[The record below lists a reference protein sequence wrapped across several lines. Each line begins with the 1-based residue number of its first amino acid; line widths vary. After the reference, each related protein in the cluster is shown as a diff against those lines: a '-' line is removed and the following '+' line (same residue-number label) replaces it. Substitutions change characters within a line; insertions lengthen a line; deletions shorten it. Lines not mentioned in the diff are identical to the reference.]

1 MKKIIG
7 ILILLYLFF
16 PASCNKGEGKP
27 TEITSEKKQ
36 SSFKEI
42 YEFSEMALLMEDMYA
57 DMEKIRH
64 DVIETKSI
72 GALPPILIKIHTAEM
87 TNTFERTFEFERF
100 ANLLI
105 KTQKELYNS
114 APNANRTELYNNVVN
129 ACLVCHKSP
138 VGCDGPIPRIQDL
151 MIPTN

>member
-7 ILILLYLFF
+7 IFILGYLFF
-16 PASCNKGEGKP
+16 PASCNKDEGKKP
-27 TEITSEKKQ
+27 EKKQ

-42 YEFSEMALLMEDMYA
+42 YEFSEMALLMEDMYS
-57 DMEKIRH
+57 DMEKIRPN
-64 DVIETKSI
+64 VIENKNI
-72 GALPPILIKIHTAEM
+72 GALPPNLIKIHTAKM

-105 KTQKELYNS
+105 ETQKQLYDSKSNVKKVD
-114 APNANRTELYNNVVN
+114 LYNNVVN

-138 VGCDGPIPRIQDL
+138 VGCDGPIPRIQGL
-151 MIPTN
+151 LIK